1 MDIEKIKADYHLF
14 VDVQME
20 KYLKKN
26 KKTEFSSENEARLVI
41 AKIIEAYNTTIAPED
56 KKLDNYTLKAK
67 RAWFNSVNIDFG
79 GLK

>member
-26 KKTEFSSENEARLVI
+26 KKTEFSSEHEAQLVI
-41 AKIIEAYNTTIAPED
+41 AKIIETYNTTIASAD
-56 KKLDNYTLKAK
+56 KSLIIL
-67 RAWFNSVNIDFG
+67 R
-79 GLK
+79 